1 MRRQGGDKEEIR
13 RRQGETRRRQEET
26 RRRQEETRG
35 VKEEDAVIPAR
46 MHLLSSSMLL
56 LLMLSALPGTQVSLT
71 SSEVGSQVSLTSSP
85 LPPRVPGEVGSQV
98 RLTAS
103 PLPGSQRPRDPETQ
117 SSRDP
122 EIQRSRDPD
131 IQTSRHPETQLCLN
145 VAADVA
151 APRTSSP
158 AAGEEVGCCRRGA
171 PNTSCIWRRRRRSRS
186 KEVGG
191 GDKEETMRRQGGDK
205 EEIRRRQGET
215 RRRQEETRRRQEETR
230 GVKEED
236 AVIPARMHL
245 LSSSMLLLLMLSA
258 LPGTQG
264 LYPSPEEGWQIYSS
278 AQDADGKCL
287 CTVVAPAQN
296 MCNRDPRSR
305 QLRQLMEK
313 DLKDKVTQVL
323 PLLPVLE
330 QYKTDAKMILRLRE
344 EVRNLSLV
352 LTAIQE
358 EMGAYD
364 YEELRQRV
372 LLLETRLHSCMQKL
386 GCGKL
391 TGVSNPIT
399 VRASGSRFG
408 SWMTDTMIPSS
419 DSRGRRV
426 LEYRTMTDFAKGQN
440 FVQHLLPHPWAGT
453 GHVVFNGSLY
463 YNKYQ
468 SNIVIKYHFRSR
480 SVLVQRSLSG
490 AGYNNTFPYSWGGS
504 SDIDLMADENGLWA
518 VYTTIPNAGNIVI
531 SRLEPQSLEV
541 LQTWDTGFP
550 KRSAGEAFM
559 ICGTLYVTN
568 SHLAGAKIYF
578 AYYTNTS
585 SYEYTDVPFHNQY
598 SHISM
603 MDYNPRERVL
613 YTWNNGHQVLYN
625 VTLFQV
631 IKTSGD

>member
-1 MRRQGGDKEEIR
+1 Q
-13 RRQGETRRRQEET
+13 
-26 RRRQEETRG
+26 
-35 VKEEDAVIPAR
+35 
-46 MHLLSSSMLL
+46 SF
-56 LLMLSALPGTQVSLT
+56 
-71 SSEVGSQVSLTSSP
+71 
-85 LPPRVPGEVGSQV
+85 
-98 RLTAS
+98 
-103 PLPGSQRPRDPETQ
+103 DPSFPFSTF
-117 SSRDP
+117 
-122 EIQRSRDPD
+122 
-131 IQTSRHPETQLCLN
+131 
-145 VAADVA
+145 
-151 APRTSSP
+151 
-158 AAGEEVGCCRRGA
+158 
-171 PNTSCIWRRRRRSRS
+171 
-186 KEVGG
+186 
-191 GDKEETMRRQGGDK
+191 
-205 EEIRRRQGET
+205 
-215 RRRQEETRRRQEETR
+215 
-230 GVKEED
+230 
-236 AVIPARMHL
+236 
-245 LSSSMLLLLMLSA
+245 
-258 LPGTQG
+258 
-264 LYPSPEEGWQIYSS
+264 PEEGWQIYSS
-278 AQDADGKCL
+278 AQDADGKCI

-313 DLKDKVTQVL
+313 VQNITQSMELLDLRTNRDLQYVRNTESLMKAVDIKLKTASDNPRSLNPKSLQELKDKVTQLL

-330 QYKTDAKMILRLRE
+330 QYKTDARQISRVRE

-352 LTAIQE
+352 LMAIQE

-364 YEELRQRV
+364 YEELRHRV

-386 GCGKL
+386 GEESGGGA
-391 TGVSNPIT
+391 GVSKDA
-399 VRASGSRFG
+399 V
-408 SWMTDTMIPSS
+408 IPTALNVWSM
-419 DSRGRRV
+419 DGYFKGRRV
-426 LEYRTMTDFAKGQN
+426 LEYRTLNDFMKGQN

-453 GHVVFNGSLY
+453 GHVVYNGSLY

-468 SNIVIKYHFRSR
+468 SNIIIKYHFRSR

-550 KRSAGEAFM
+550 KRSAGESFM
-559 ICGTLYVTN
+559 ICSTLYVTN

-578 AYYTNTS
+578 AYYTNSS
-585 SYEYTDVPFHNQY
+585 SYEYTDIPFHNQY

-631 IKTSGD
+631 IKTAGD

>member
-1 MRRQGGDKEEIR
+1 
-13 RRQGETRRRQEET
+13 
-26 RRRQEETRG
+26 
-35 VKEEDAVIPAR
+35 
-46 MHLLSSSMLL
+46 MLWF
-56 LLMLSALPGTQVSLT
+56 
-71 SSEVGSQVSLTSSP
+71 
-85 LPPRVPGEVGSQV
+85 
-98 RLTAS
+98 
-103 PLPGSQRPRDPETQ
+103 
-117 SSRDP
+117 
-122 EIQRSRDPD
+122 
-131 IQTSRHPETQLCLN
+131 H
-145 VAADVA
+145 
-151 APRTSSP
+151 
-158 AAGEEVGCCRRGA
+158 
-171 PNTSCIWRRRRRSRS
+171 
-186 KEVGG
+186 
-191 GDKEETMRRQGGDK
+191 
-205 EEIRRRQGET
+205 
-215 RRRQEETRRRQEETR
+215 
-230 GVKEED
+230 
-236 AVIPARMHL
+236 
-245 LSSSMLLLLMLSA
+245 
-258 LPGTQG
+258 
-264 LYPSPEEGWQIYSS
+264 SPEEGWQIYSS
-278 AQDADGKCL
+278 AQDADGKCI

-313 DLKDKVTQVL
+313 VQNISQSMEVLDLRTYRDLQYVRNTENMMKVVDGKLKTASDNPRTVNTKSFQELKDKVTQLL

-352 LTAIQE
+352 LMAIQE

-364 YEELRQRV
+364 YEELRHRV

-386 GCGKL
+386 GEQGGD
-391 TGVSNPIT
+391 TGC
-399 VRASGSRFG
+399 SGFVWSMDGYFK
-408 SWMTDTMIPSS
+408 
-419 DSRGRRV
+419 GRRV
-426 LEYRTMTDFAKGQN
+426 LEYRTMNDFTKGQN

-453 GHVVFNGSLY
+453 GHVVFNGSLF

-541 LQTWDTGFP
+541 LQSWDTGFP
-550 KRSAGEAFM
+550 KRSAGESFM

-585 SYEYTDVPFHNQY
+585 TYEYTDIPFHNQY

>member
-1 MRRQGGDKEEIR
+1 MTVPLLKIG
-13 RRQGETRRRQEET
+13 
-26 RRRQEETRG
+26 
-35 VKEEDAVIPAR
+35 AV
-46 MHLLSSSMLL
+46 LSTMAMVTNWMSQT
-56 LLMLSALPGTQVSLT
+56 LPSLVGLNGT
-71 SSEVGSQVSLTSSP
+71 SSGGTSEKIVS
-85 LPPRVPGEVGSQV
+85 
-98 RLTAS
+98 A
-103 PLPGSQRPRDPETQ
+103 
-117 SSRDP
+117 
-122 EIQRSRDPD
+122 
-131 IQTSRHPETQLCLN
+131 
-145 VAADVA
+145 
-151 APRTSSP
+151 
-158 AAGEEVGCCRRGA
+158 
-171 PNTSCIWRRRRRSRS
+171 
-186 KEVGG
+186 
-191 GDKEETMRRQGGDK
+191 
-205 EEIRRRQGET
+205 
-215 RRRQEETRRRQEETR
+215 
-230 GVKEED
+230 
-236 AVIPARMHL
+236 
-245 LSSSMLLLLMLSA
+245 
-258 LPGTQG
+258 
-264 LYPSPEEGWQIYSS
+264 LYPSSEEGWQIYSS
-278 AQDADGKCL
+278 AQDVDGKCV

-296 MCNRDPRSR
+296 MCNRDARSK

-313 DLKDKVTQVL
+313 VQNITQSMEVLDLRTYRDLQYVRNTESLMKVVDSKLKMASENPRTLNPKSFQELKDKVTQLL

-330 QYKTDAKMILRLRE
+330 QYKSDARMLGRLKE

-352 LTAIQE
+352 LMTIQE

-386 GCGKL
+386 GCG
-391 TGVSNPIT
+391 P
-399 VRASGSRFG
+399 GSRFG

-419 DSRGRRV
+419 DNRVWSMDGYLKGRRV
-426 LEYRTMTDFAKGQN
+426 LEYRTLSDFMKGQN

-453 GHVVFNGSLY
+453 GHVVYNGSLY

-468 SNIVIKYHFRSR
+468 SNIIIKYHFRSR
-480 SVLVQRSLSG
+480 SVLLQRSLPS

-578 AYYTNTS
+578 AYYTNSS
-585 SYEYTDVPFHNQY
+585 SYEYTDIPFHNQY

-603 MDYNPRERVL
+603 LDYNPRERVL

-625 VTLFQV
+625 VTLFHV

>member
-1 MRRQGGDKEEIR
+1 MSVPMLKIGAVLSTMAMVTNWMSQTLPSLVGLNGTTISRGG
-13 RRQGETRRRQEET
+13 
-26 RRRQEETRG
+26 
-35 VKEEDAVIPAR
+35 
-46 MHLLSSSMLL
+46 
-56 LLMLSALPGTQVSLT
+56 T
-71 SSEVGSQVSLTSSP
+71 SE
-85 LPPRVPGEVGSQV
+85 RI
-98 RLTAS
+98 A
-103 PLPGSQRPRDPETQ
+103 
-117 SSRDP
+117 
-122 EIQRSRDPD
+122 
-131 IQTSRHPETQLCLN
+131 
-145 VAADVA
+145 
-151 APRTSSP
+151 
-158 AAGEEVGCCRRGA
+158 
-171 PNTSCIWRRRRRSRS
+171 
-186 KEVGG
+186 
-191 GDKEETMRRQGGDK
+191 
-205 EEIRRRQGET
+205 
-215 RRRQEETRRRQEETR
+215 
-230 GVKEED
+230 
-236 AVIPARMHL
+236 
-245 LSSSMLLLLMLSA
+245 
-258 LPGTQG
+258 

-278 AQDADGKCL
+278 AQDADGKCI

-313 DLKDKVTQVL
+313 VTAPRSKEMLNRLRGPDGSMRHLNSHIELKDKVNQLL

-330 QYKTDAKMILRLRE
+330 QYKADAKMILRLRE

-352 LTAIQE
+352 LMAIQE

-419 DSRGRRV
+419 DNRVWSMDGYFKGRRV
-426 LEYRTMTDFAKGQN
+426 LEYRTMNDFMKGQN

-453 GHVVFNGSLY
+453 GHVVYNGSLY

-468 SNIVIKYHFRSR
+468 SNIIIKYHFRSR

-550 KRSAGEAFM
+550 KRSAGESFM

-585 SYEYTDVPFHNQY
+585 SYEYTDIPFHNQY